1 MNREEILQKS
11 REENKGMDVAERDA
25 SRQDAVLA
33 SMVALVVATALYVI
47 ELLIGKGL
55 NPALYVVALSIQVTT
70 WGCKARRT
78 KDRNMIIVASM
89 FAFAL
94 LMMLVA
100 YIITLFKA

>member
-11 REENKGMDVAERDA
+11 REENKGVDVAERDA
-25 SRQDAVLA
+25 ARQDAVWA
-33 SMVALVVATALYVI
+33 SIVALVVATAMYVMEI
-47 ELLIGKGL
+47 LIGKGL
-55 NPALYVVALSIQVTT
+55 NPALYVVALSIQVTI

-94 LMMLVA
+94 LMMLIA
-100 YIITLFKA
+100 YIITLCKA